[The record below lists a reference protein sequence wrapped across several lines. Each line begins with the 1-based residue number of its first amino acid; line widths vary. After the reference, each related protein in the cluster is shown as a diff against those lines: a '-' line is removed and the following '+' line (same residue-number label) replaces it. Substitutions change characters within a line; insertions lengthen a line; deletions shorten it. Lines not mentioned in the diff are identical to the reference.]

1 MFDLRHLSTIMTRK
15 TTLSPALVDAQ
26 ARYRD
31 GRRKLPG
38 TLIPADVLAE
48 LERVQAELGTD
59 KLAPAIWHVVRE
71 HERSRGEG

>member
-1 MFDLRHLSTIMTRK
+1 M
-15 TTLSPALVDAQ
+15 SPALVDAQ

-31 GRRKLPG
+31 GKPKLPG

-48 LERVQAELGTD
+48 LERVQAQIGTD

-71 HERSRGEG
+71 HAKKDRSGR